1 MECDFI
7 DLKKNDFENCLYYEI
22 TLEGYILFF
31 DQILWY
37 VYCMHVICSI
47 IPKIRGI
54 SQTIIGSL

>member
-1 MECDFI
+1 MACDFM
-7 DLKKNDFENCLYYEI
+7 DLKKPILKIALYKI
-22 TLEGYILFF
+22 TLEGYNLFF